1 MGVAKGDDGDQSD
14 FVPDLHHWGHGSVNF
29 DPGPVSFFS
38 EREIAV
44 CCHPSVCLSSVT
56 LVHPT

>member
-29 DPGPVSFFS
+29 DPGP
-38 EREIAV
+38 
-44 CCHPSVCLSSVT
+44 
-56 LVHPT
+56 LVF